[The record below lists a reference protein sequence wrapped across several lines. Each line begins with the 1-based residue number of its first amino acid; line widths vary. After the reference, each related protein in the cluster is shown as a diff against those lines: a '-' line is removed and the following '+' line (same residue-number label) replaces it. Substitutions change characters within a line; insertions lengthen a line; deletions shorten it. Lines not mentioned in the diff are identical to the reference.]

1 VENGSLLTESSS
13 PEPFWLHQPWR
24 VLTDI
29 LDLQKVSPWEVDL
42 AELVNGFIG
51 RLLEQDYIDF
61 RICGRALLSA
71 AIILRFKT
79 EYLLE
84 FGREEE
90 EAIRLVE
97 EEIFLPPIRPPF
109 RQHVRPTTPD
119 ELYQAL
125 RELVFPPLRHK
136 KKARKPPFP
145 TSMLAQFDVS
155 QVELTKSMKQVY
167 NQLCEVS
174 LHSNPVSFFEF
185 IHDMSHIEIIRVFL
199 SLLYLMSD
207 NKVQIF
213 QDTDFGDIMITVF
226 MPEGDGGGNSG

>member
-1 VENGSLLTESSS
+1 MTESSS

-109 RQHVRPTTPD
+109 RQHIRPTTPD

-125 RELVFPPLRHK
+125 RELVFPPLRHR
-136 KKARKPPFP
+136 KKARKPPLP
-145 TSMLAQFDVS
+145 SSMLAQFDVTHI
-155 QVELTKSMKQVY
+155 ELTKWMKQIY
-167 NQLCEVS
+167 NQLCKVS
-174 LHSNPVSFFEF
+174 RQNNPVSFYEF
-185 IHDMSHIEIIRVFL
+185 IQDMSHIEIIRVFL

-207 NKVQIF
+207 NKILIT
-213 QDTDFGDIMITVF
+213 QDKAFGDILITVLIS
-226 MPEGDGGGNSG
+226 EGDGGGNSG